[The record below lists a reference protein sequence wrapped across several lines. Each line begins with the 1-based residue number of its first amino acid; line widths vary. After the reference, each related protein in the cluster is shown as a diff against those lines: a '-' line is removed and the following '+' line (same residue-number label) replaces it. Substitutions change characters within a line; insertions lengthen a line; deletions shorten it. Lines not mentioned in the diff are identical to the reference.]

1 MNISD
6 RCVHSIELP
15 AVRTLPGFHMD
26 LPEVVNQTAFLLNQV
41 LNLKHTHTHMPNKQ
55 KNCTADTNAHRNLIY
70 VRFYF
75 IHKTSPCIPS

>member
-41 LNLKHTHTHMPNKQ
+41 LNLKHTHTHAK
-55 KNCTADTNAHRNLIY
+55 
-70 VRFYF
+70 
-75 IHKTSPCIPS
+75 

>member
-41 LNLKHTHTHMPNKQ
+41 LNLKHTHKCQINRK
-55 KNCTADTNAHRNLIY
+55 TAQLTQMHIAI
-70 VRFYF
+70 
-75 IHKTSPCIPS
+75 